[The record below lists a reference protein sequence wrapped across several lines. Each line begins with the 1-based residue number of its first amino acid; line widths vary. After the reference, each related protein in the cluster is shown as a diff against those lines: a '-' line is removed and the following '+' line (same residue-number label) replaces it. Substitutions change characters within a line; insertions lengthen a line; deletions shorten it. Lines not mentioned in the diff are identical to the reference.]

1 MGNSQEMKKKYNK
14 MLNTCTYTCMFMSS
28 RRVQMVRWRVATVTN
43 VLWSAHFRR
52 CNHQG
57 LLAFLSI
64 SLFVIFLL
72 FLTRS
77 LSVFFSFYF
86 FFLMNEILLIF
97 FVSSTMSNYTFKIGS
112 RELQTKK
119 EKQIILTS
127 QQIFWFWWFVS
138 IYEKRVF

>member
-1 MGNSQEMKKKYNK
+1 MKTWLFAAIFAININGQFSRDEKKWNK
-14 MLNTCTYTCMFMSS
+14 MLNTCTYTCMFMSC
-28 RRVQMVRWRVATVTN
+28 RRVQMVCWRVASVTN

-57 LLAFLSI
+57 LLAFLFYRFLY
-64 SLFVIFLL
+64 LFIFLL

-127 QQIFWFWWFVS
+127 Q
-138 IYEKRVF
+138 

>member
-1 MGNSQEMKKKYNK
+1 MKTWLFAAIFAINIKEQFSRDEKKYNK
-14 MLNTCTYTCMFMSS
+14 MLNTCTYTCMFMSC
-28 RRVQMVRWRVATVTN
+28 RRVPMVRWRVVSVAN

-77 LSVFFSFYF
+77 LSVLFSFYF

-97 FVSSTMSNYTFKIGS
+97 FVSSTMSNHTFMIGS

-127 QQIFWFWWFVS
+127 Q
-138 IYEKRVF
+138 

>member
-1 MGNSQEMKKKYNK
+1 
-14 MLNTCTYTCMFMSS
+14 MFMSC
-28 RRVQMVRWRVATVTN
+28 RRVQMVCGRVASVTN
-43 VLWSAHFRR
+43 VLWSTHFRR

-57 LLAFLSI
+57 PLAFLSI

-119 EKQIILTS
+119 EKTNHSHFSIIRTYE
-127 QQIFWFWWFVS
+127 IWWFMH
-138 IYEKRVF
+138 IYEKHDVLMHMYFCFVFVVFFYLFF